1 MKPLIINTSDD
12 NGGAHIGTYRIF
24 KGLRTIG
31 VDARM
36 YVQYKTR
43 SDPAIIAGTSKIEK
57 FLSFVRPFIDDYPV
71 TRYENRTT
79 ALVSPAWVPH
89 SVAKKIIRLNPDLI
103 HLNWIC
109 QGFIPVSEIKKFR
122 KPIVWT
128 LHDMWPFTGG
138 CHYTDQ
144 CLKYEQRCGA
154 CPQLGSEKNH
164 DLSSW
169 VWRRKKRHWMDLDL
183 TIVSPSRW
191 IADCAQ
197 KSSLFNNRKIVII
210 PYGLDLDRYKPIDKT
225 IARSLLNIPPK
236 KKILLFGAVSAT
248 SDTRKGFRY
257 LLGALDHLSHNREF
271 DGAEAVVFGSERPE
285 NEIKTG
291 MKVNYLG
298 NVTGDLA
305 LSLVYSAADVF
316 IAPSLQENFG
326 LTILESIACGTPV
339 VAFDVGGIPDMIDH
353 KKNGYLARPCD
364 SKDLADGIS
373 WVLSDEKQW
382 KSLSENCRSK
392 AEGNFEISSV
402 ARQYADLYRELLDTT

>member
-1 MKPLIINTSDD
+1 MKTLIINTSDD
-12 NGGAHIGTYRIF
+12 NGGAHIGSYRIF

-31 VDARM
+31 VDAQM
-36 YVQYKTR
+36 YVQHKTR
-43 SDPAIIAGTSKIEK
+43 SDPAIIADTSKIEK
-57 FLSFVRPFIDDYPV
+57 FLSFVRPFIDDYPI
-71 TRYENRTT
+71 TRYKNRANT
-79 ALVSPAWVPH
+79 LVSPAWVPN
-89 SVAKKIIRLNPDLI
+89 SVAGKIIRFDPDII

-109 QGFIPVSEIKKFR
+109 QGFISVSEIKKFR

-128 LHDMWPFTGG
+128 MHDMWPFTGG
-138 CHYTDQ
+138 CHYADQ
-144 CLKYEQRCGA
+144 CRKYEQRCGA
-154 CPQLGSEKNH
+154 CPQLGSEKNN
-164 DLSSW
+164 DLSSR
-169 VWRRKKRHWMDLDL
+169 VWSRKKRYWKDLDL

-191 IADCAQ
+191 IADCAK
-197 KSSLFNNRKIVII
+197 KSSLFKNRKIVII

-225 IARSLLNIPPK
+225 IARSLLKIPLK

-271 DGAEAVVFGSERPE
+271 DDAEAVVFGSEKPE

-291 MKVNYLG
+291 MNVNYLG
-298 NVTGDLA
+298 NLTGDLA

-353 KKNGYLARPCD
+353 KKNGYLAKPRD
-364 SKDLADGIS
+364 SKDLAEGIS

-392 AEGNFEISSV
+392 AVGNFEISSV
-402 ARQYADLYRELLDTT
+402 ARQYADLYRGLLDKT